1 MEGGAASRIRPRE
14 RERERERERAS
25 LPRSRRRCSLQLS
38 DVLSPRSAFLK
49 ALKQGDNQDATMLG
63 SPCPP
68 QPPSWDSNPLQAQ
81 KAPAAAY
88 LPLPRSLFT
97 PPSGAPWG
105 LWSRP
110 SLACCLVQPGL
121 GSPPE

>member
-1 MEGGAASRIRPRE
+1 
-14 RERERERERAS
+14 
-25 LPRSRRRCSLQLS
+25 
-38 DVLSPRSAFLK
+38 
-49 ALKQGDNQDATMLG
+49 MLG
-63 SPCPP
+63 SLCPP

-88 LPLPRSLFT
+88 LPLPRSLLT

-105 LWSRP
+105 LWSCP